1 MAGAVSFA
9 SATTTGGAEPPPS
22 LAVVEDPERVAL
34 LLDPGRRRLLEA
46 LRENPDSAAG
56 LARRLDEPRQRLN
69 YHLRALEDAGLVELE
84 EERRKGNCVERVL
97 RVVARRFVVDPA
109 ALRGLA
115 ADPAELSDRFSAG
128 YLVALASRAIREL
141 AGLVEKADEENRRV
155 ATAGLETRIRLAT
168 PADFEAFVEDLA
180 AAVARVVAEHHDE
193 DARGRSFRVTAGTY
207 PAPPRGDAGP
217 STGGSEDE

>member
-1 MAGAVSFA
+1 MGAAGPARSI
-9 SATTTGGAEPPPS
+9 
-22 LAVVEDPERVAL
+22 AVVDDPERASL

-46 LRENPDSAAG
+46 LLEHPDSAAG

-69 YHLRALEDAGLVELE
+69 YHLRALEDGGLVELE

-128 YLVALASRAIREL
+128 YLVALASRGIREL
-141 AGLVEKADEENRRV
+141 AGLVEKAGEEKKRV
-155 ATAGLETRIRLAT
+155 ATAGLDTRVRLAT

-180 AAVARVVAEHHDE
+180 GVVAKVVAEHHDE
-193 DARGRSFRVTAGTY
+193 DARGRPFRVVAGTY
-207 PAPPRGDAGP
+207 PAPPGEAAGP
-217 STGGSEDE
+217 STGGSENE

>member
-1 MAGAVSFA
+1 MAGAISLA
-9 SATTTGGAEPPPS
+9 AATGTGGAEPPPS

-34 LLDPGRRRLLEA
+34 LLDPNRRRLLEA
-46 LRENPDSAAG
+46 LRDEPDSAAG
-56 LARRLDEPRQRLN
+56 LARRFDEPRQRLN

-84 EERRKGNCVERVL
+84 EERRRGNCVERIV

-115 ADPAELSDRFSAG
+115 ADPVEMSDRFSAG

-141 AGLVEKADEENRRV
+141 AGLVEKAEDQDRRL
-155 ATAGLETRIRLAT
+155 ATAGLETRVRLAT
-168 PADFEAFVEDLA
+168 PADFESFVEDLTG
-180 AAVARVVAEHHDE
+180 AVARVVAEHHDE
-193 DARGRSFRVTAGTY
+193 DARGRPFRVVAGTY